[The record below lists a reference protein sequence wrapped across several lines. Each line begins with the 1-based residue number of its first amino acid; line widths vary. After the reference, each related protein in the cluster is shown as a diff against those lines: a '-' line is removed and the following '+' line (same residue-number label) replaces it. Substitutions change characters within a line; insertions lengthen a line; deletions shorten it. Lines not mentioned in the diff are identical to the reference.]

1 MDNDRERAEVALGY
15 IQELYE
21 AERVTR
27 EQVLPPDERKELRL
41 VRSLPVLNELG
52 KWMHAEGKTVL
63 PKSQMGKA
71 IAYSLS
77 RWAEELSVCWLP
89 QSRPARSNG
98 LLAAGQLQ
106 DPSSESTKVAE
117 VCTGKHYE
125 YQIQQCAYLIPS
137 KLQRQ
142 DVVGRVAMAILHY
155 SQENTIHYS
164 VLWETGY

>member
-77 RWAEELSVCWLP
+77 RWDALSAYLYDGHLEIDNNLVENLIRPVALGGRTICLLAPTKPPGAQQWSTRCWP
-89 QSRPARSNG
+89 VARSI
-98 LLAAGQLQ
+98 
-106 DPSSESTKVAE
+106 K
-117 VCTGKHYE
+117 
-125 YQIQQCAYLIPS
+125 
-137 KLQRQ
+137 
-142 DVVGRVAMAILHY
+142 
-155 SQENTIHYS
+155 
-164 VLWETGY
+164 